1 MVNQLSSTVG
11 SVPRQLAISCQF
23 LVYALR
29 RFLGDGCPQSAAA
42 LTYMSLFAIVP
53 MLILMYS
60 MFSLVPAFQELGG
73 QVEEFIFSKFLPSS
87 GQEITQYLSEFSN
100 QARKL
105 SVAGVAIILV
115 TALLMLS
122 NIEKTFNHIWA
133 TTGSRK
139 GLAGFLVYWAILSL
153 GPLLLAVG
161 MIMSTYL
168 MSLRLMVTEVDSLG
182 LVALLFSYLPWLLTW
197 LAFTLLYVAVPNC
210 KVRVVYA
217 AFGGLITTLL
227 FETAK
232 ALFGQLVAHSIYT
245 NVYGAFAVI
254 PLFLIWIYLLWMLI
268 LFGAE
273 LVRSLETF
281 QYQGRDTELPDLLAV
296 LIILWQCWRRQQKG
310 RSLSD
315 RSMGIIGLNVEQWR
329 RLRNVLL
336 GQGVLEKTASGQY
349 VMIRDADTIRLVDIS
364 GWLGQGYGSDDQV
377 LSEKLV
383 KAHPWIASYDGLMR
397 ENRQMT
403 EQNMTTSLQKLFSS
417 NNYSQDAG
425 DLNEN

>member
-1 MVNQLSSTVG
+1 MVNQLLSTVG

-53 MLILMYS
+53 MLTLMYS

>member
-1 MVNQLSSTVG
+1 MINQLLISLG
-11 SVPRQLAISCQF
+11 RVPQQLANSGQF
-23 LVYALR
+23 VVYAVR

-42 LTYMSLFAIVP
+42 LTYMSLFAVVP
-53 MLILMYS
+53 MLTLMYS

-87 GQEITQYLSEFSN
+87 GQEITGYLSEFSS

-105 SVAGVAIILV
+105 SVAGVAIIFL

-133 TTGSRK
+133 TTGGRK

-153 GPLLLAVG
+153 GPLLLAIG

-168 MSLRLMVTEVDSLG
+168 MSLRLVVAEVDSLG

-217 AFGGLITTLL
+217 LFGGLITTLL
-227 FETAK
+227 FESAK

-245 NVYGAFAVI
+245 NVYGAVAVI
-254 PLFLIWIYLLWMLI
+254 PLFLMWIYLLWVLI

-281 QYQGRDTELPDLLAV
+281 QYQGRDTPLPDLLAV
-296 LIILWQCWRRQQKG
+296 LIVLWQCWRRQQRG
-310 RSLSD
+310 HSLSD
-315 RSMGIIGLNVEQWR
+315 RSMSIVGLNVEQWR
-329 RLRNVLL
+329 RLRDMLL
-336 GQGVLEKTASGQY
+336 GQRILEKTASGQY
-349 VMIRDADTIRLVDIS
+349 LMIRDADTIRLADIS
-364 GWLGQGYGSDDQV
+364 GWLGQGFNSGDKAFN
-377 LSEKLV
+377 EKLV
-383 KAHPWIASYDGLMR
+383 SAHPWIENYDRLMR
-397 ENRQMT
+397 DNQQLT
-403 EQNMTTSLQKLFSS
+403 EQNMNMSLQMLFASHS
-417 NNYSQDAG
+417 HSADTGN
-425 DLNEN
+425 LKEI

>member
-1 MVNQLSSTVG
+1 MINQLLISLG
-11 SVPRQLAISCQF
+11 RVPQQLANSGQF
-23 LVYALR
+23 VVYAVR

-42 LTYMSLFAIVP
+42 LTYMSLFAVVP
-53 MLILMYS
+53 MLTLMYS

-87 GQEITQYLSEFSN
+87 GQEITGYLSEFSS

-105 SVAGVAIILV
+105 SVAGVAIIFV

-133 TTGSRK
+133 TTGGRK

-168 MSLRLMVTEVDSLG
+168 MSLRLVVAEVDSLG

-217 AFGGLITTLL
+217 LFGGLITTLL
-227 FETAK
+227 FESAK

-254 PLFLIWIYLLWMLI
+254 PLFLMWIYLLWVLI

-281 QYQGRDTELPDLLAV
+281 QYQGRDTQLPDLLAV
-296 LIILWQCWRRQQKG
+296 LIVLWQCWRRQQRG
-310 RSLSD
+310 HSLSD
-315 RSMGIIGLNVEQWR
+315 RSMSIVGLNVEQWR
-329 RLRNVLL
+329 RLRDMLL
-336 GQGVLEKTASGQY
+336 GQRILEKTASGQY
-349 VMIRDADTIRLVDIS
+349 VLIRDADTIRLADIS
-364 GWLGQGYGSDDQV
+364 GWLGQGFNSGDKA

-383 KAHPWIASYDGLMR
+383 SAHPWVENYDRLMR
-397 ENRQMT
+397 DNQQLT
-403 EQNMTTSLQKLFSS
+403 EQNMNMSLQMLFASHS
-417 NNYSQDAG
+417 HSADTGN
-425 DLNEN
+425 

>member
-1 MVNQLSSTVG
+1 
-11 SVPRQLAISCQF
+11 
-23 LVYALR
+23 
-29 RFLGDGCPQSAAA
+29 
-42 LTYMSLFAIVP
+42 
-53 MLILMYS
+53 
-60 MFSLVPAFQELGG
+60 
-73 QVEEFIFSKFLPSS
+73 
-87 GQEITQYLSEFSN
+87 
-100 QARKL
+100 
-105 SVAGVAIILV
+105 
-115 TALLMLS
+115 
-122 NIEKTFNHIWA
+122 
-133 TTGSRK
+133 
-139 GLAGFLVYWAILSL
+139 
-153 GPLLLAVG
+153 
-161 MIMSTYL
+161 

-281 QYQGRDTELPDLLAV
+281 QYQGRDTELPDLL
-296 LIILWQCWRRQQKG
+296 
-310 RSLSD
+310 
-315 RSMGIIGLNVEQWR
+315 
-329 RLRNVLL
+329 
-336 GQGVLEKTASGQY
+336 
-349 VMIRDADTIRLVDIS
+349 
-364 GWLGQGYGSDDQV
+364 
-377 LSEKLV
+377 V

>member
-1 MVNQLSSTVG
+1 MINQLLISLG
-11 SVPRQLAISCQF
+11 RVPQQLANSGQF
-23 LVYALR
+23 VVYAVR

-42 LTYMSLFAIVP
+42 LTYMSLFAVVP
-53 MLILMYS
+53 MLTLMYS

-87 GQEITQYLSEFSN
+87 GQEITGYLSEFSS

-105 SVAGVAIILV
+105 SVAGVAIIFL

-133 TTGSRK
+133 TTGGRK

-153 GPLLLAVG
+153 GPLLLAIG

-168 MSLRLMVTEVDSLG
+168 MSLRLVVAEVDSLG

-217 AFGGLITTLL
+217 LFGGLITTLL
-227 FETAK
+227 FESAK

-254 PLFLIWIYLLWMLI
+254 PLFLMWIYLLWVLI

-281 QYQGRDTELPDLLAV
+281 QYQGRDTPLPDLLAV
-296 LIILWQCWRRQQKG
+296 LIVLWQCWHRQQRG
-310 RSLSD
+310 HSLSD
-315 RSMGIIGLNVEQWR
+315 RSMSIVGLNVEQWR
-329 RLRNVLL
+329 RLRDMLL
-336 GQGVLEKTASGQY
+336 GQRILEKTASGQY
-349 VMIRDADTIRLVDIS
+349 VMIRDADTIRLADIS
-364 GWLGQGYGSDDQV
+364 GWLGQAFNSGDKA

-383 KAHPWIASYDGLMR
+383 SAHPWIENYDRLMR
-397 ENRQMT
+397 DNQQLT
-403 EQNMTTSLQKLFSS
+403 EQNMNMSLQMLFASHS
-417 NNYSQDAG
+417 HSADTGN
-425 DLNEN
+425 LKEI

>member
-1 MVNQLSSTVG
+1 MINQLLISLG
-11 SVPRQLAISCQF
+11 RVPQQLANSGQF
-23 LVYALR
+23 VVYAVR

-42 LTYMSLFAIVP
+42 LTYMSLFAVVP
-53 MLILMYS
+53 MLTLMYS

-87 GQEITQYLSEFSN
+87 GQEITGYLSEFSS

-105 SVAGVAIILV
+105 SVAGVAIIFL

-133 TTGSRK
+133 TTGGRK

-153 GPLLLAVG
+153 GPLLLAIG

-168 MSLRLMVTEVDSLG
+168 MSLRLVVAEVDSLG

-217 AFGGLITTLL
+217 LFGGLITTLL
-227 FETAK
+227 FESAK

-254 PLFLIWIYLLWMLI
+254 PLFLMWIYLLWVLI

-281 QYQGRDTELPDLLAV
+281 QYQGRDTPLPDLLAV
-296 LIILWQCWRRQQKG
+296 LIVLWQCWRRQQRG
-310 RSLSD
+310 HSLSD
-315 RSMGIIGLNVEQWR
+315 RSMSIVGLNMEQWR
-329 RLRNVLL
+329 RLRDMLL
-336 GQGVLEKTASGQY
+336 GQRILEKTASGQY
-349 VMIRDADTIRLVDIS
+349 LMIRDADTIRLADIS
-364 GWLGQGYGSDDQV
+364 GWLGQGFNSGDKAFN
-377 LSEKLV
+377 EKLV
-383 KAHPWIASYDGLMR
+383 SAHPWIENYDRLMR
-397 ENRQMT
+397 
-403 EQNMTTSLQKLFSS
+403 
-417 NNYSQDAG
+417 
-425 DLNEN
+425 DLKEI

>member
-1 MVNQLSSTVG
+1 MINQLLISLG
-11 SVPRQLAISCQF
+11 RVPQQLANSGQF
-23 LVYALR
+23 VVYAVR

-42 LTYMSLFAIVP
+42 LTYMSLFAVVP
-53 MLILMYS
+53 MLTLMYS

-87 GQEITQYLSEFSN
+87 GQEITGYLSEFSS

-105 SVAGVAIILV
+105 SVAGVAIIFL

-133 TTGSRK
+133 TTGGRK

-153 GPLLLAVG
+153 GPLLLAIG

-168 MSLRLMVTEVDSLG
+168 MSLRLVVAEVDSLG

-217 AFGGLITTLL
+217 LFGGLITTLL
-227 FETAK
+227 FESAK

-254 PLFLIWIYLLWMLI
+254 PLFLMWIYLLWVLI

-281 QYQGRDTELPDLLAV
+281 QYQGRDTPLPDLLAV
-296 LIILWQCWRRQQKG
+296 LIVLWQCWRRQQRG
-310 RSLSD
+310 HSLSD
-315 RSMGIIGLNVEQWR
+315 RSMSIVGLNVEQWR
-329 RLRNVLL
+329 RLRDMLL
-336 GQGVLEKTASGQY
+336 GQRILEKTASGQY
-349 VMIRDADTIRLVDIS
+349 LMIRDADTIRLADIS
-364 GWLGQGYGSDDQV
+364 GWLGQGFNSGDKAFN
-377 LSEKLV
+377 EKLV
-383 KAHPWIASYDGLMR
+383 SAHPWIENYDRLMR
-397 ENRQMT
+397 DNQQLT
-403 EQNMTTSLQKLFSS
+403 EQNMNMSLQMLFASHS
-417 NNYSQDAG
+417 HSADTGN
-425 DLNEN
+425 LKEI

>member
-1 MVNQLSSTVG
+1 MINQLSITVG
-11 SVPRQLAISCQF
+11 KVPQQLVSSGQF

-42 LTYMSLFAIVP
+42 LTYMSLFAVVP
-53 MLILMYS
+53 MLTLMYS

-73 QVEEFIFSKFLPSS
+73 KVEEFIFSKFLPSS

-105 SVAGVAIILV
+105 SVAGVAIILI

-133 TTGSRK
+133 TTGGRK
-139 GLAGFLVYWAILSL
+139 GLAGYLVYWAILSL

-168 MSLRLMVTEVDSLG
+168 MSLRLVVAEVDSLG
-182 LVALLFSYLPWLLTW
+182 VVALLFSYLPWLLTW

-217 AFGGLITTLL
+217 LFGGLITTLL

-254 PLFLIWIYLLWMLI
+254 PLFLMWIYLLWVLI

-281 QYQGRDTELPDLLAV
+281 QYQGRDAELPDLLAV
-296 LIILWQCWRRQQKG
+296 LIVLWQCWRRQQKG
-310 RSLSD
+310 HSLSD
-315 RSMGIIGLNVEQWR
+315 RSMSIVGLSVEQWR
-329 RLRNVLL
+329 RLRNMLL
-336 GQGVLEKTASGQY
+336 SQRILEKTASGQY
-349 VMIRDADTIRLVDIS
+349 VMIRDADTIRLADINR
-364 GWLGQGYGSDDQV
+364 WLGQGFDDRNQAV
-377 LSEKLV
+377 SEKLAN
-383 KAHPWIASYDGLMR
+383 AHPWIESYDRLMR
-397 ENRQMT
+397 ENSQMT
-403 EQNMTTSLQKLFSS
+403 EQNMTLSLQKLFAS
-417 NNYSQDAG
+417 NSHSLDTGGSKDN
-425 DLNEN
+425 